1 MKPDSKITS
10 ALDAFRARL
19 ETKQSKAGVGKRTK
33 RRLASSNLA
42 FRFSVWLAA
51 KRRQLDRMAARDRDR
66 KLGKLAQSHGIDFEV
81 VKAIHEF
88 TGENWKETRRKCD
101 VVIDSGFER
110 YRPEDAGAFPEEWPD
125 SDWLASL
132 TCRVPFEPSTVE
144 RVFELCDRDRDQTRE
159 LVEHFAK
166 TGVFPSDSQILR
178 LKS

>member
-10 ALDAFRARL
+10 ALDAFRSKL

-33 RRLASSNLA
+33 RRRASSNLA

-66 KLGKLAQSHGIDFEV
+66 KLGKLSQEHGIDFEV

-88 TGENWKETRRKCD
+88 TGGDWKETRRKCG
-101 VVIDSGFER
+101 VVNDSDFER
-110 YRPEDAGAFPEEWPD
+110 YRPEDDDAFLEEYPD
-125 SDWLASL
+125 CDWLDAL
-132 TCRVPFEPSTVE
+132 ICRVPFKPSTVE
-144 RVFELCDRDRDQTRE
+144 RIFELCDRDRDQTRK

-166 TGVFPSDSQILR
+166 SGAIPSDSQILR